1 MMSDAVLDASAVLA
15 VLNDETGASTV
26 WNLLPGAMIS
36 TVNAAE
42 VAAKLVDA
50 GTEPRM
56 AIEFIQRLGLR
67 IMPFLDADIETTA
80 RLRKLSRTLGLSLGD
95 RACLAL
101 AMREGLPA
109 LTADRAWSGLD
120 IGVEVRL
127 IRGNE

>member
-1 MMSDAVLDASAVLA
+1 MSDAVLDASAVLA
-15 VLNDETGASTV
+15 VLNDETGAAKV
-26 WNLLPGAMIS
+26 EQLLPGAIMS

-127 IRGNE
+127 IRGNQ

>member
-1 MMSDAVLDASAVLA
+1 MSDAVLDASAVLA
-15 VLNDETGASTV
+15 VLNDETGAAKV
-26 WNLLPGAMIS
+26 EQLLPGAIMS

-67 IMPFLDADIETTA
+67 IMPFLDADIESTA

>member
-1 MMSDAVLDASAVLA
+1 MSDAVLDASAVLA
-15 VLNDETGASTV
+15 VLNDETGATKV
-26 WNLLPGAMIS
+26 EQLLPGAIMS

-50 GTEPRM
+50 GAEPRM

-67 IMPFLDADIETTA
+67 LMPFLNADIETTA
-80 RLRKLSRTLGLSLGD
+80 RLRKLSRAIGLSLGD

-109 LTADRAWSGLD
+109 LTADRGWSGLD